1 MAESQDSPSEDPL
14 VLWLTGGPGCS
25 STLALLA
32 ENGPC
37 TVNDDGETTTPNPSS
52 WNKRANVIW
61 VDQPAGV
68 GFSYGKAPG
77 DFDHGEEGVGEDMFW

>member
-1 MAESQDSPSEDPL
+1 MNED
-14 VLWLTGGPGCS
+14 GKG
-25 STLALLA
+25 
-32 ENGPC
+32 
-37 TVNDDGETTTPNPSS
+37 TTPNPFS

-77 DFDHGEEGVGEDMFW
+77 DFDHGEDGVGEDMYW